1 MRPVVPTPTTHAP
14 QIGPRLRHARQQRG
28 FTIAQVA
35 EATGVTKGFVSRL
48 ERDAASPSVA
58 TLVALCEVLSLEV
71 GSLFTTPEREVISLA
86 TAPAIN
92 MGGKGVAEWLLTPRS
107 EPRTQLLWS
116 RADPGASG
124 GRDLYSMNCE
134 SETVLILSGSITL
147 VFADEE
153 IPLRPHDTLTFRGR
167 DAHTWRN
174 DGEEAAEFLWIL
186 SPAPWSGSDA

>member
-1 MRPVVPTPTTHAP
+1 MRPVVPTPTAQPP

-35 EATGVTKGFVSRL
+35 ESVGVTKGFVSRL

-71 GSLFTTPEREVISLA
+71 GSLFTSPDRQVIRLA
-86 TAPAIN
+86 DAPAIN
-92 MGGKGVAEWLLTPRS
+92 MGGSGVAEWLMTPRS
-107 EPRTQLLWS
+107 EARTQLLWS
-116 RADPGASG
+116 RAEPGATG
-124 GRDLYSMNCE
+124 GRDLYSLNCE
-134 SETVLILSGSITL
+134 TETLLVLSGEVTL

-153 IPLRPHDTLTFRGR
+153 IPLAARDAVTFAGH

-174 DGEEAAEFLWIL
+174 DGAEPAEFLWIL
-186 SPAPWSGSDA
+186 SPAPWSGSDV